1 VISASKPS
9 RPGASGD
16 VSTTRPT
23 AQELD
28 QTLASLTDDDED
40 EASFADLNDEP
51 AEPAAEADAPAAR
64 SKARSSSSSS
74 AAAASPSSPPKEPV
88 REPGVPT
95 EITVARTVKIELNST
110 RARMTVEAVDDD
122 EWPDE

>member
-1 VISASKPS
+1 VASASKPS
-9 RPGASGD
+9 KPASASGAE
-16 VSTTRPT
+16 TRPT

-40 EASFADLNDEP
+40 EASFADLNDT
-51 AEPAAEADAPAAR
+51 AEPDAPLAR
-64 SKARSSSSSS
+64 SQAKSSSS
-74 AAAASPSSPPKEPV
+74 AKAAPASPPPSTPPKDPPK
-88 REPGVPT
+88 EPGVPT
-95 EITVARTVKIELNST
+95 EMPSASARTVKIELNPS